1 METNT
6 GAKNGEVIAAVRE
19 MNRLWTE
26 TWDEKG
32 FAGFIHPDAVAIA
45 PTTPGRLEGRDA
57 YVAGWK
63 GFVQATK
70 IHEWKES
77 GHRVNFFCRGSC
89 AVLSYFFTI
98 RFSMNGQE
106 VVMKGRD
113 LFTLVKQRGRWLV
126 VADQFSPDPVQ
137 G

>member
-1 METNT
+1 MDTT
-6 GAKNGEVIAAVRE
+6 SDTQGQDVIAAVRE

-32 FAGFIHPDAVAIA
+32 FSRFIHPDATAIA

-63 GFVQATK
+63 GFVQAAK

-77 GHRVNFFCRGSC
+77 GHRVSFFCRGTC

-106 VVMKGRD
+106 VTMKGRD

-126 VADQFSPDPVQ
+126 VADQFSPEPVQ
-137 G
+137 